1 MSSCL
6 RANHFNGMASCA
18 CHHHRHLHFW
28 DWLQIHHRRV
38 LDFRWWIVA
47 MITNIS
53 WCVCACVFVLA
64 IGACSNMRVN
74 AKRVHYSHNASNFA
88 NDVQMI
94 HCCGHFLSLT
104 LLPQRWLYC
113 CVFRSWD
120 LFSFY
125 WCYAHKLNVS
135 INCSN
140 GHIDTD
146 GLFPHFNRLKFH
158 HYKFNAKSL
167 DLCSSRPKHDDL
179 YNFLIMAVNDV
190 GFYSFHCTFS
200 YAIHSIRE

>member
-1 MSSCL
+1 
-6 RANHFNGMASCA
+6 
-18 CHHHRHLHFW
+18 
-28 DWLQIHHRRV
+28 
-38 LDFRWWIVA
+38 

-53 WCVCACVFVLA
+53 WCVCACVLVLA
-64 IGACSNMRVN
+64 ISACSNMRVN

-94 HCCGHFLSLT
+94 HCCGHFLSL
-104 LLPQRWLYC
+104 PQLWLYY

-179 YNFLIMAVNDV
+179 YNLPIMAVNDV
-190 GFYSFHCTFS
+190 GFCSFHCTFS
-200 YAIHSIRE
+200 SMRTIQLVNKKNWTFSLQKPRLLVNWIWIAKSIEELSYEIWF